1 VPVDREAVLAA
12 LEVIEQL
19 DDAHPRRAM
28 EDAIYRRM
36 VGTRHNLR
44 STEVELWDHDGALA
58 HQEVLTTEDHLGDLV
73 GTADVRAEDAAELL
87 AVMRSRRS
95 VRSFADRALP
105 EEHLR
110 LVLEAGRWAPS
121 AGNAQPWELLVV
133 REAAG
138 KQAIAD
144 ALVPAVELL
153 TGLDDTFPGYANPRY
168 LLGAGAL
175 VLVLGDLRATAA
187 YPYPLPRRARS
198 AMLEQSLAMCIQ
210 NMWLMA
216 TRLGMVAT
224 NHTMG
229 EPTSEDRI
237 RRHFDIPEHHVLPT
251 MLALGYPRRPQHP
264 RPRRALD
271 ELVHHERYDRDRL
284 RTDEELIDA
293 FYAQGVRGRGF
304 R

>member
-1 VPVDREAVLAA
+1 
-12 LEVIEQL
+12 
-19 DDAHPRRAM
+19 
-28 EDAIYRRM
+28 
-36 VGTRHNLR
+36 
-44 STEVELWDHDGALA
+44 
-58 HQEVLTTEDHLGDLV
+58 
-73 GTADVRAEDAAELL
+73 
-87 AVMRSRRS
+87 
-95 VRSFADRALP
+95 
-105 EEHLR
+105 
-110 LVLEAGRWAPS
+110 
-121 AGNAQPWELLVV
+121 
-133 REAAG
+133 
-138 KQAIAD
+138 
-144 ALVPAVELL
+144 
-153 TGLDDTFPGYANPRY
+153 
-168 LLGAGAL
+168 LGAGAL